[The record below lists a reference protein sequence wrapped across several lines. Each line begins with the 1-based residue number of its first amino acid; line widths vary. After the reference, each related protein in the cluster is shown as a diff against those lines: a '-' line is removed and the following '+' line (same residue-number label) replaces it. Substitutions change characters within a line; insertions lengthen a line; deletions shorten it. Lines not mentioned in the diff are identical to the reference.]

1 MPEPPRRPDA
11 GQKEQSIM
19 AKPRKVKYKVVLVFP
34 GFGEERD
41 NAEQIIEEALH
52 YLNTQKDEPGMR
64 FAYHVFARLEIVPDA
79 EQVQARLR
87 TEGDLA
93 LLILHDL
100 AEEEQTALL
109 KECEE
114 RQVPVCI
121 TLPSPK
127 GRRKPRPPRPKDR
140 QLKVVFRE
148 HSDEPPCHKVLDTT
162 LTGPLDEDPEELMD
176 RVGQMI
182 TVMALGVMEFHWRRN
197 PPKFP
202 APE

>member
-1 MPEPPRRPDA
+1 M
-11 GQKEQSIM
+11 S
-19 AKPRKVKYKVVLVFP
+19 KPRNVKYKVVLVFP

-41 NAEQIIEEALH
+41 NAEQIVEEALH
-52 YLNTQKDEPGMR
+52 YLNTEKDEPGMR
-64 FAYHVFARLEIVPDA
+64 FAYQVSARLEIVPDA
-79 EQVQARLR
+79 GQVQARLR
-87 TEGDLA
+87 TEDDLA

-100 AEEEQTALL
+100 AEDEQAALL
-109 KECEE
+109 QECQE

-127 GRRKPRPPRPKDR
+127 NARRKPRPRRPRDR

-162 LTGPLDEDPEELMD
+162 LTGPLDEDQDELMD

-182 TVMALGVMEFHWRRN
+182 TVLALGVMEFHWRRN

-202 APE
+202 TLE

>member
-1 MPEPPRRPDA
+1 
-11 GQKEQSIM
+11 M
-19 AKPRKVKYKVVLVFP
+19 AKSRNIEYKVVLVFP

-41 NAEQIIEEALH
+41 NAEQIVEEALH

-64 FAYHVFARLEIVPDA
+64 FAYNVSARLEIVPDA

-87 TEGDLA
+87 TEDDLA

-100 AEEEQTALL
+100 DAEEQAAFL
-109 KECEE
+109 KECQE

-121 TLPSPK
+121 TVPAPK
-127 GRRKPRPPRPKDR
+127 NARRPPRSRRPKDR

-148 HSDEPPCHKVLDTT
+148 HSDEPPCHRILDTT
-162 LTGPLDEDPEELMD
+162 LTAPLEGDEEELMD
-176 RVGQMI
+176 RIGQLI

-197 PPKFP
+197 PPKF
-202 APE
+202 AMPE